1 MGVII
6 LKVCVVQGSL
16 SVSVCLSPLYFS
28 LLSSQLPFSCFSKI
42 QQCSLLLSLTI
53 PSGSGVKL
61 WAQISLSSLLV
72 FFLRYFITVTER
84 SLTEEELQ
92 NFIITK
98 QMVILPHGF
107 LLVPSLMNLVYAGIR
122 SQAYPKLRNNA
133 IVIDLRD
140 NEEIW

>member
-1 MGVII
+1 
-6 LKVCVVQGSL
+6 
-16 SVSVCLSPLYFS
+16 
-28 LLSSQLPFSCFSKI
+28 
-42 QQCSLLLSLTI
+42 
-53 PSGSGVKL
+53 
-61 WAQISLSSLLV
+61 LV